1 MFGRFFCGYACAFG
15 SLGDAVRGLYLWIC
29 KKCKKKPRSIPKTV
43 CRWLSYGK
51 YVVLLA
57 IVLLCFS
64 GVYGELSGWS
74 PWDVFSMLHAG
85 NFHLSGYVLGVV
97 LLVLIVA
104 GMAFCNRFFC
114 RFLCPMGAVFS
125 LLPVLPLFSVRRE
138 REGCV
143 KGCSACERCCPA
155 DLQLPEADSWNSN
168 GDCFQCQKCL
178 DICPKKNA
186 RSGRGFFRGNEVW
199 FAVLRAGIL
208 VAVLILAGI

>member
-1 MFGRFFCGYACAFG
+1 MRKKSIPPKKLHAYVRAGIQLLFFLFLPSAFTTAFSGIKALLTQIGSSSPIAWSSFLTVLLALCAYTIVFGRFFCGYACAFG

-97 LLVLIVA
+97 LLA
-104 GMAFCNRFFC
+104 WKQG
-114 RFLCPMGAVFS
+114 
-125 LLPVLPLFSVRRE
+125 
-138 REGCV
+138 
-143 KGCSACERCCPA
+143 
-155 DLQLPEADSWNSN
+155 
-168 GDCFQCQKCL
+168 
-178 DICPKKNA
+178 
-186 RSGRGFFRGNEVW
+186 
-199 FAVLRAGIL
+199 
-208 VAVLILAGI
+208 

>member
-1 MFGRFFCGYACAFG
+1 M
-15 SLGDAVRGLYLWIC
+15 V
-29 KKCKKKPRSIPKTV
+29 
-43 CRWLSYGK
+43 
-51 YVVLLA
+51 
-57 IVLLCFS
+57 
-64 GVYGELSGWS
+64 
-74 PWDVFSMLHAG
+74 
-85 NFHLSGYVLGVV
+85 
-97 LLVLIVA
+97 
-104 GMAFCNRFFC
+104 FCNRFFC